1 MVIEMVYWALSK
13 MNHQIQGLLQY
24 TKDAYFEKG
33 KEKLLQELWLIGV
46 PAIYLNAEAVD

>member
-33 KEKLLQELWLIGV
+33 KENLIGLVGV
-46 PAIYLNAEAVD
+46 PAIYLNAEAVG